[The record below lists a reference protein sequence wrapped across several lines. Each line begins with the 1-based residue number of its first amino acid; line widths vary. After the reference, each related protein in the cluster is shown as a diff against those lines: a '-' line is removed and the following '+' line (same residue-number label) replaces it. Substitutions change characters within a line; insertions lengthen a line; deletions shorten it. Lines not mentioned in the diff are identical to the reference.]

1 MDRLAAMEAFVT
13 VAEAG
18 SFTRAALR
26 LRISTPMVTL
36 HVRRLEEN
44 LGVRL
49 FNRSTRRV
57 DLTAEGRHYL
67 AYARAALDAVATADM
82 ALRPGAGVAGR
93 VRLDAPAS
101 MGQAFIVP
109 LLAEFQR
116 LHPQIILDLTLG
128 DRGTFFRVDG
138 FDLVIRVG
146 DVPPTDWTT
155 VTLGTTRLVCLASPD
170 YIAQHG
176 QPADADDLARHR
188 AILYASVEA
197 PGGNP
202 LRLRQGGRTIR
213 VRSPAAFTSNDG
225 AAILSA
231 TLAGLGIGQTL
242 EMLARE
248 HVEAGRLIPLL
259 PEASCLRLPVV
270 LMGAPDR
277 IALPHVQAALNFL
290 TGRIAWNLDPA

>member
-1 MDRLAAMEAFVT
+1 MDRLAAMEAFVA

-36 HVRRLEEN
+36 HVRRLEDN
-44 LGVRL
+44 LGARL

-67 AYARAALDAVATADM
+67 AYVRAALDAVATADM

-109 LLAEFQR
+109 ALAEFQR
-116 LHPQIILDLTLG
+116 LHPQIVLDLTLG

-138 FDLVIRVG
+138 FDLVIRAG
-146 DVPPTDWTT
+146 DVPPTGWQT
-155 VTLGTTRLVCLASPD
+155 VTLGTTRLICLASPD

-176 QPADADDLARHR
+176 HPADADDLARHR

-202 LRLRQGGRTIR
+202 LRLLQGGRMVR
-213 VRSPAAFTSNDG
+213 VRSPAAFTFNDG

-231 TLAGLGIGQTL
+231 VLAGLGVGQTL

-248 HVEAGRLIPLL
+248 HVKAGRLVPLL
-259 PEASCLRLPVV
+259 PEANCPRLPVV

-277 IALPHVQAALNFL
+277 IALPHVQAALSFL
-290 TGRIAWNLDPA
+290 TDRIAWSLDPA